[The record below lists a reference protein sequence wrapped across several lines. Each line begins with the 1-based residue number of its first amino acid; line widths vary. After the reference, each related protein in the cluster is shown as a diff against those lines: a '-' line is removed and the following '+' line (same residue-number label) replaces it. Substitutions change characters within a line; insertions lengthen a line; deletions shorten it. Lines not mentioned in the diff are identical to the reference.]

1 MQSIFEKPIDIF
13 NTPRVRPL
21 ICWYVATLTI
31 GHEKRPGALRCSFK
45 NTLNIDGHTVF
56 QLIFFQLRPTPHRQ
70 ESKSLHPSFLLREY
84 CAHQIAP
91 DSKRYLSEDVAA

>member
-13 NTPRVRPL
+13 NTSRVRPL